1 MIKTNLKSQIVEKF
15 GLEICNS
22 KGDINRNL
30 LGKKVFK
37 NPKLLESLNN
47 IIHPEVTKAF
57 NDFKFKHKESPI
69 IIKEAAILIESGA
82 YKLCD
87 TIILIKAPK
96 HIRISRVKR
105 RDGISDSDVLNRMK
119 NQWSDIKYVKFAVYI
134 IENVSLDIMYKN
146 DQEIFE
152 KIKSN
157 FFEKLKYFNLKF
169 KRDNTI
175 STSNLR

>member
-1 MIKTNLKSQIVEKF
+1 MDQIFV
-15 GLEICNS
+15 IQ
-22 KGDINRNL
+22 GDINRNL
-30 LGKKVFK
+30 LSNKVFK

-87 TIILIKAPK
+87 IIILIKAPK

-119 NQWSDIKYVKFAVYI
+119 NQWSDTKKKNLQI
-134 IENVSLDIMYKN
+134 IL
-146 DQEIFE
+146 
-152 KIKSN
+152 
-157 FFEKLKYFNLKF
+157 LKTLA
-169 KRDNTI
+169 
-175 STSNLR
+175 